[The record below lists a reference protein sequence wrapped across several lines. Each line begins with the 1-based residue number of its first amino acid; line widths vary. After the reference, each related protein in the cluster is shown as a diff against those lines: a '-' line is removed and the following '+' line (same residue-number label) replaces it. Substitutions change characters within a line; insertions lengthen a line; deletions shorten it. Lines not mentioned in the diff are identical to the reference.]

1 MTFGQDLDAMI
12 EARNAREW
20 EEQNTF
26 AEIDYAEIDT
36 GLEDALDSLGDTYQA
51 IADAANEAEGSP
63 DAFKIRSL
71 LGDLEVIRDD
81 LISLRAMIQKGA
93 KPA

>member
-1 MTFGQDLDAMI
+1 MFGQDIGAMI

-26 AEIDYAEIDT
+26 VEIDYAEVDT
-36 GLEDALDSLGDTYQA
+36 GLEDALDSVKTAYQA

-63 DAFKIRSL
+63 EAYRIRSL
-71 LGDLEVIRDD
+71 LGDLDVIRDD
-81 LISLRAMIQKGA
+81 LISLRAMIQKEVKTA
-93 KPA
+93 

>member
-1 MTFGQDLDAMI
+1 MFGQDLDAMI

-20 EEQNTF
+20 EELNAF

-36 GLEDALDSLGDTYQA
+36 ELEDALDSLKDSYQA

-63 DAFKIRSL
+63 DAYKIRSL
-71 LGDLEVIRDD
+71 LGDLDVIRDD
-81 LISLRAMIQKGA
+81 LISLRANLKKEVRSA
-93 KPA
+93 

>member
-1 MTFGQDLDAMI
+1 MFGQDLDAMI

-20 EEQNTF
+20 EELNAF

-36 GLEDALDSLGDTYQA
+36 ELEDALDSLKDSYQA

-63 DAFKIRSL
+63 DAYKIRSL
-71 LGDLEVIRDD
+71 LGDLDVIRDD
-81 LISLRAMIQKGA
+81 LISLIANLKKEVRSA
-93 KPA
+93 